1 MSHIL
6 VNGKEVPLL
15 QAKGKTTIKNKE
27 SGAVYKDEQEWKTLG
42 IDPAQIQR
50 DVKITLPRLDLLAK
64 TK

>member
-1 MSHIL
+1 MSNIL
-6 VNGKEVPLL
+6 VNGKEVPFF

-27 SGAVYKDEQEWKTLG
+27 SGVIYKDEQEWKALG

>member
-15 QAKGKTTIKNKE
+15 KAKSKTTIKNKE
-27 SGAVYKDEQEWKTLG
+27 SGVVYKDDEEWKTLG